1 VLAFITKW
9 VLDGGIRSR
18 DRRVIREE
26 LELAAL
32 LGDTPEAADLQA
44 MAHTRLA
51 RYMRPPLLKR
61 AAPVVR
67 GVLIFVVAI
76 AAGEAVM
83 ASAPDG
89 MSEAKQLMTALA
101 VGASVGVL
109 ATAVQAVWEFIGRLR
124 DEEAEVLGWRR
135 R

>member
-1 VLAFITKW
+1 
-9 VLDGGIRSR
+9 
-18 DRRVIREE
+18 
-26 LELAAL
+26 
-32 LGDTPEAADLQA
+32 
-44 MAHTRLA
+44 
-51 RYMRPPLLKR
+51 MRPPLLKR